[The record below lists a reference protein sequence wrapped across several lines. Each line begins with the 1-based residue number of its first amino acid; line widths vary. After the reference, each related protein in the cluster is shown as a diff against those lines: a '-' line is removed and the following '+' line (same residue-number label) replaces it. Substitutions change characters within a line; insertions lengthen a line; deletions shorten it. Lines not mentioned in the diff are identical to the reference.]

1 MYRTLFCLDSDSIS
15 GGIKLCREIMQ
26 LLQNDGQ
33 EVAYLVWNS
42 RRRFEGWDNLPV
54 ERIERIEDIA
64 AKNFDFVVFSNAYL
78 APLILPFVGNA
89 HPVLYYMAHESYHY
103 GSTYDECMTESEAF
117 LNILRLPISLVSIS
131 EALRTIVMRKTGRH
145 SYYIPVGPDKK
156 FFTRRP
162 PKDRSAA
169 RKRILLVGDYN
180 LNWKGMQDAL
190 TAVEMLSHDVNVE
203 LVLITQGRHGRKI
216 FDNYAFPIE
225 INYQPPLSA
234 IPDIYASCHVYCC
247 SSWHEGLGLAALEAF
262 SCGVP
267 AVCTRNHGVDDYG
280 VDNESVLLAEPNN
293 PQDLCNKLKVIL
305 TDEVLSSK
313 LRKNAFEQAKRY
325 EPGKVLQ
332 AWKEAQQQILSEPL
346 AVVEADE
353 MNQLLTA
360 LEEEGMYTPLLT
372 LDALQNLNSAIDSIC
387 DDLLN
392 QRLQADQGIERLS
405 AIRNEL
411 KQYTHNTNTQYF
423 KSFKAGYDLCQ
434 LLIAFKDA
442 PDFLKCVST
451 LSARNK

>member
-33 EVAYLVWNS
+33 EIAYLVWNS
-42 RRRFEGWDNLPV
+42 RRRFQGWDNLPLERV
-54 ERIERIEDIA
+54 ESIENIA

-78 APLILPFVGNA
+78 APLILPFLGNA
-89 HPVLYYMAHESYHY
+89 HPILYYMAHESYHY

-117 LNILRLPISLVSIS
+117 LKVLRLPISIVSIS
-131 EALRTIVMRKTGRH
+131 KALSTIVMQKAGRH

-156 FFTRRP
+156 LFTPRP
-162 PKDRSAA
+162 EADRSAA

-180 LNWKGMQDAL
+180 LNWKGMKDAL
-190 TAVEMLSHDVNVE
+190 NAVEMLSHELKVE
-203 LVLITQGRHGRKI
+203 LVLITQGRHGRKM
-216 FDNYAFPIE
+216 FDNYEFPIE
-225 INYQPPLSA
+225 INYQPALA
-234 IPDIYASCHVYCC
+234 EIPDIYASCHAYCC

-267 AVCTRNHGVDDYG
+267 AVCTRNHGVEDYG

-293 PQDLCNKLKVIL
+293 AHDLCNKLRAIL
-305 TDEVLSSK
+305 TDDALAWK
-313 LRKNAFEQAKRY
+313 LRTNALAQAKRY
-325 EPGKVLQ
+325 EPGKVLE
-332 AWKEAQQQILSEPL
+332 AWKEAQRQIIAEPL
-346 AVVEADE
+346 ASVDIDE
-353 MNQLLTA
+353 MKKLLTA
-360 LEEEGMYTPLLT
+360 LELEGMYTPLVT
-372 LDALQNLNSAIDSIC
+372 LDALQNLNYAIDTVC
-387 DDLLN
+387 NDLLN
-392 QRLQADQGIERLS
+392 RRLQPDAGIEQLS

-411 KQYTHNTNTQYF
+411 HKYTLNTKTQYF

-434 LLIAFKDA
+434 LLIALKDA